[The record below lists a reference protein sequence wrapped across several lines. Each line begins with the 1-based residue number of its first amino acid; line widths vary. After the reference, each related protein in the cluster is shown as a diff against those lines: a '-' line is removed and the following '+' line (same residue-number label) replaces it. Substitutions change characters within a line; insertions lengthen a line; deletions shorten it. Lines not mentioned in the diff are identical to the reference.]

1 MDRNDDVILAAD
13 LMLEFARRTGLDPAG
28 GEPRRYLWTDAFAVC
43 NFLELGRLT
52 GESRYTDL
60 ALRLV
65 DQVHEVLGRH
75 RGDGG
80 REWISGLSEEEGRTR
95 PTAGGLRIGKRRSE
109 RAADDSLDPEEE
121 WDRDGQYL
129 HYLTKWMHA
138 LSRVSDVT
146 GDPRYLAWA
155 SELAAVAQERFSYDA
170 PGGGRRLYWKM
181 SVDLSRPLVPSMGQH
196 DALDALVTYRE
207 LQLAAQRFPGERF
220 VDLGPAIEDAGS
232 MTRLGGWATD
242 DPLGVGS
249 LLVDAWRAARM
260 EDGTT
265 MGLLRKIAA
274 AAVVSLG
281 EIGAMRCDIPATHRL
296 AFRELGLS
304 IGLHAAERLEEGMDR
319 RGMDDVLPDQ
329 FEILRS
335 YAPLGKRIEAF
346 WSDPRNRSNPLWK
359 EHEDIDS
366 VMLAT
371 SLVPDGLLELWVPDG
386 RPSIVR
392 ERARQALRP
401 RASP

>member
-1 MDRNDDVILAAD
+1 
-13 LMLEFARRTGLDPAG
+13 
-28 GEPRRYLWTDAFAVC
+28 VC
-43 NFLELGRLT
+43 NFLELGRVT

-65 DQVHEVLGRH
+65 DQVHEVLGR
-75 RGDGG
+75 RRDNGG
-80 REWISGLSEEEGRTR
+80 WISGLSEEEGRKR
-95 PTAGGLRIGKRRSE
+95 PTAGGLRIGKKLEE
-109 RAADDSLDPEEE
+109 RGADEPLDPDEE
-121 WDRDGQYL
+121 WERDGQYL

-138 LSRVSDVT
+138 LCRASDVT

-155 SELAAVAQERFSYDA
+155 SELAAVAQERFSYDV
-170 PGGGRRLYWKM
+170 PGGGRRMYWKM

-196 DALDALVTYRE
+196 DALDAVVTYRE
-207 LQLAAQRFPGERF
+207 LQLAAQRFPGTKF
-220 VDLGPAIEDAGS
+220 TNLGPAIEDAGS
-232 MTRLGGWATD
+232 MTRLGGWATE

-265 MGLLRKIAA
+265 MGLLRRIAA

-281 EIGAMRCDIPATHRL
+281 EIGGMKCDIPATHRL

-304 IGLHAAERLEEGMDR
+304 IGLHAAERLDDAMDR
-319 RGMDDVLPDQ
+319 GNADEVLADQ

-335 YAPLGKRIEAF
+335 YAPLGKRIESF
-346 WSDPRNRSNPLWK
+346 WADPRNRDNSLWK
-359 EHEDIDS
+359 EHEDIDA

-371 SLVPDGLLELWVPDG
+371 SLVPGGFLEVWVPEG
-386 RPSIVR
+386 RSVIVR
-392 ERARQALRP
+392 TR
-401 RASP
+401 